1 VSGLW
6 LVEEATAAPAAASS
20 LKPAPPLAGAEV
32 TRRAELMGGWVSIH
46 LRTGEIDPEV
56 AGRAERDADRAL
68 RRIGR
73 WADRLTRHSPD
84 SELSALNADRSPAS
98 AVRPT
103 LAAALDWGRAA
114 ESLSSGLVD
123 IALLDERLAAEGIPP
138 ASAPAASA
146 PWRAWSTSRGRRLTT
161 VHRTDC
167 VRFDLD
173 GVAKGWIADRALA
186 MLGDYEDRVVDA
198 DGDIAIAVGAGSGWS
213 IGVADPRNPGW
224 DLAVLRLEASSAG
237 DRFGVATSGTSV
249 HRWVV
254 DGETRHHLIDPRT
267 GRSAVSDVVQATV
280 VAASARAA
288 ETLAKTAVILGSQ
301 RGMAFLEGADA
312 RGVVLLT
319 DRDELLLS
327 PRTLRWLA

>member
-1 VSGLW
+1 MGVQP
-6 LVEEATAAPAAASS
+6 ATSDPAVPISLGATPSAPRS
-20 LKPAPPLAGAEV
+20 EV

-46 LRTGEIDPEV
+46 LRTGGTAPEV
-56 AGRAERDADRAL
+56 AAHAERDADRAL

-73 WADRLTRHSPD
+73 WAERLTRHSSGSD
-84 SELSALNADRSPAS
+84 LSVLNADPSS
-98 AVRPT
+98 ATLVHPT

-114 ESLSSGLVD
+114 ESLSGGVVD
-123 IALLDERLAAEGIPP
+123 IALLDERIAAEGLAP
-138 ASAPAASA
+138 ASSPSENA

-161 VHRTDC
+161 VYRSDR

-186 MLGDYEDRVVDA
+186 MLAGYRDRVVDA
-198 DGDIAIAVGAGSGWS
+198 DGDIAVAVGAGSSSWS

-224 DLAVLRLEASSAG
+224 DLAVLRLEASAG
-237 DRFGVATSGTSV
+237 ADRFGVATSGTSV

-254 DGETRHHLIDPRT
+254 DGETRHHLIDPRS
-267 GRSAVSDVVQATV
+267 GRSAVTDVVQATV
-280 VAASARAA
+280 VATSARTA

-301 RGMAFLEGADA
+301 RGMEFLEAADA
-312 RGVVLLT
+312 RGVMLLT

-327 PRTLRWLA
+327 PRTMRWLA